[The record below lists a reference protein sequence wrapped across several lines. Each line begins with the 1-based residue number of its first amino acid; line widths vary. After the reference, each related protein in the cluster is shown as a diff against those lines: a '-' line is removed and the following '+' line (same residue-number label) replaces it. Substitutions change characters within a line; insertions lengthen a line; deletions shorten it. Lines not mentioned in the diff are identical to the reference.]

1 MLSLGPEE
9 ISSLVT
15 KINGQNHETLGNI
28 VSAFRGPKKERHR
41 NSEETQK
48 RKSNERFRICCIIAT
63 LLNDKVLT
71 KTQRL
76 VSHAI
81 LYDYSLQTKQGI
93 SQSHGKTK
101 AVNIGLPFHHI
112 LIDMLEKVHSCESS
126 AEKTFLFKLL
136 SNPSTSYYD
145 EISKK
150 TPPQLM
156 LDLSSEGSLHVDAA
170 WTMASI
176 RQLYM
181 ENLPSHAE
189 CSAGMVVVP
198 TVSLPSQ
205 LANTSSG
212 NGMDL
217 FSLNYHAL
225 DEVSMFEVDSCSDM
239 QWRAEDFA
247 EESRVLG
254 RLSMP
259 EYNTAIKPCF
269 MQWAPPMLE
278 IQAEELQWM
287 ECDEGGDASLVWDNS
302 FIKRERER
310 ELLKELLAAA
320 FAGPLNPK
328 QQQQL
333 IGRIKMESNSL
344 LTSEI
349 TSVQLPVLVENNS
362 AVAVELVLQLI
373 NTKSDQMMDYLS
385 ALVNMDMSFHSI
397 EVVNGLSVVTEL
409 PTEFIHL
416 YVSNCISSC
425 ENMKDRFMQ
434 SRFVRLVC
442 VLLQSL
448 MRKNIVNIKDLFV
461 ELQAFCLTFS
471 KVKEAILLFRLIKTL
486 EGRA

>member
-205 LANTSSG
+205 LANT
-212 NGMDL
+212 
-217 FSLNYHAL
+217 
-225 DEVSMFEVDSCSDM
+225 
-239 QWRAEDFA
+239 
-247 EESRVLG
+247 
-254 RLSMP
+254 RLSHSNVQQHTAM
-259 EYNTAIKPCF
+259 YNN
-269 MQWAPPMLE
+269 
-278 IQAEELQWM
+278 
-287 ECDEGGDASLVWDNS
+287 V
-302 FIKRERER
+302 
-310 ELLKELLAAA
+310 
-320 FAGPLNPK
+320 
-328 QQQQL
+328 QQY
-333 IGRIKMESNSL
+333 
-344 LTSEI
+344 T
-349 TSVQLPVLVENNS
+349 
-362 AVAVELVLQLI
+362 
-373 NTKSDQMMDYLS
+373 
-385 ALVNMDMSFHSI
+385 
-397 EVVNGLSVVTEL
+397 
-409 PTEFIHL
+409 
-416 YVSNCISSC
+416 
-425 ENMKDRFMQ
+425 
-434 SRFVRLVC
+434 
-442 VLLQSL
+442 
-448 MRKNIVNIKDLFV
+448 
-461 ELQAFCLTFS
+461 
-471 KVKEAILLFRLIKTL
+471 
-486 EGRA
+486 